1 MTILASIA
9 LAGEH
14 IFQVLTQYL
23 RVLQQYL
30 MSIVAILENIYQVN
44 TPYVYS
50 TDLLSAYE
58 MIIFPIDH
66 PVQLVAGSNQ

>member
-9 LAGEH
+9 LAGEY

-23 RVLQQYL
+23 RVLQQL
-30 MSIVAILENIYQVN
+30 SLVAIFENIEQVN

-50 TDLLSAYE
+50 TDQLSAYE